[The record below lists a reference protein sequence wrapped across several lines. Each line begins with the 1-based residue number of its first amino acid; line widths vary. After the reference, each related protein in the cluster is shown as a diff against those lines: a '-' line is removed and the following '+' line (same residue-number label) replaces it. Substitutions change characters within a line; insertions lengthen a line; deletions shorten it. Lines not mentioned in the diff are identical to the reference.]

1 MELVEKAA
9 EDLKHLLKQ
18 GDLRVELDDR
28 NNYKPGF
35 KYNYWELRGV
45 PIRIE
50 LGGRDIEKK
59 GVTYVR
65 RDKLGEKVFLSNENL
80 VNDLKILLDDI
91 HHNLYQIAK
100 QKTDQHRVTATT
112 LEEFSSKLNGNAV
125 LVPFC
130 GEEKCE
136 NNIKE
141 YTETNTT
148 VSESDIKFELT
159 GKAKSLCSP
168 FDQPDLPVGTKCFFC
183 GELAKS
189 WTYFGRSY

>member
-100 QKTDQHRVTATT
+100 QK
-112 LEEFSSKLNGNAV
+112 N
-125 LVPFC
+125 
-130 GEEKCE
+130 
-136 NNIKE
+136 
-141 YTETNTT
+141 
-148 VSESDIKFELT
+148 
-159 GKAKSLCSP
+159 
-168 FDQPDLPVGTKCFFC
+168 
-183 GELAKS
+183 
-189 WTYFGRSY
+189 

>member
-59 GVTYVR
+59 R
-65 RDKLGEKVFLSNENL
+65 SN
-80 VNDLKILLDDI
+80 
-91 HHNLYQIAK
+91 
-100 QKTDQHRVTATT
+100 
-112 LEEFSSKLNGNAV
+112 
-125 LVPFC
+125 
-130 GEEKCE
+130 
-136 NNIKE
+136 
-141 YTETNTT
+141 
-148 VSESDIKFELT
+148 
-159 GKAKSLCSP
+159 LC
-168 FDQPDLPVGTKCFFC
+168 TK
-183 GELAKS
+183 
-189 WTYFGRSY
+189 R